1 MNKKVLITG
10 GCSTLGSSIA
20 KVFAKNNFDIII
32 TYHTSKSDAESL
44 CDQIKKIF
52 ETNATAVYLDVTNED
67 SIKNLFAGINQLDC
81 LVNNAAYNNDCDI
94 LDHTKDEFLK
104 TLDTNLVGPFLMTKY
119 AYELLKKSKG
129 SIINIASSNG
139 IDSMYPESIDY
150 DASKAGL
157 INLTKN
163 LMKSFAPAVRVN
175 AVAPGWIDTKKTED
189 MNPNFKN
196 SELEHIALKR
206 FASPNEVANVVSFLA
221 SDNASYINGSII
233 VVDGGRL

>member
-94 LDHTKDEFLK
+94 Y
-104 TLDTNLVGPFLMTKY
+104 V
-119 AYELLKKSKG
+119 
-129 SIINIASSNG
+129 I
-139 IDSMYPESIDY
+139 
-150 DASKAGL
+150 
-157 INLTKN
+157 
-163 LMKSFAPAVRVN
+163 
-175 AVAPGWIDTKKTED
+175 
-189 MNPNFKN
+189 
-196 SELEHIALKR
+196 
-206 FASPNEVANVVSFLA
+206 
-221 SDNASYINGSII
+221 
-233 VVDGGRL
+233 